1 MSNDKLVQMSSAI
14 VRNCIANS
22 TINEIITNRQMI
34 RNALKKEMW
43 EVVKGWG
50 VWVETIEI
58 TDVKILSSSLFK
70 DLQSKFREE
79 QKQKAEMEKLV
90 ISDQIEV
97 EKLKSEQAMNEK
109 RSSSEITNKLFTAK
123 KDLESARENAKI

>member
-1 MSNDKLVQMSSAI
+1 MSSAI

>member
-1 MSNDKLVQMSSAI
+1 
-14 VRNCIANS
+14 
-22 TINEIITNRQMI
+22 MI

-90 ISDQIEV
+90 INEQIEC
-97 EKLKSEQAMNEK
+97 EKLKSELAMNEK
-109 RSSSEITNKLFTAK
+109 RTSSDITKKIFTAK
-123 KDLESARENAKI
+123 NDLVTARENSKI